1 MSVRKAILS
10 VENMKMRMIK
20 LKPDFLMQILH
31 GKAESHTSNLPSD
44 VELLDLKY
52 DLFSKRVLAIIR
64 SDSFKDIAESYPIPE
79 FKVIFTKSSKAEPK
93 PAASTI
99 VESTLKEKELIHTS
113 EDVRAVEKEFSPE
126 QCELL
131 SFSVDGDY
139 VVVKPIQYLKAEWN
153 EINTVVKSIGGRWV
167 KGDIISYWIVPLP

>member
-64 SDSFKDIAESYPIPE
+64 SDSFKDIAESYPIQ
-79 FKVIFTKSSKAEPK
+79 S
-93 PAASTI
+93 
-99 VESTLKEKELIHTS
+99 L
-113 EDVRAVEKEFSPE
+113 R
-126 QCELL
+126 
-131 SFSVDGDY
+131 
-139 VVVKPIQYLKAEWN
+139 
-153 EINTVVKSIGGRWV
+153 
-167 KGDIISYWIVPLP
+167 